1 MVVLLDR
8 IRNLQTSSMMNM
20 NSIVQYICL
29 IIYYGFAT
37 YLPDSYSPL
46 FGKISNAIRIFLCRR
61 IFRYCGNVSNINRKV
76 YFGTG
81 NLIEIGDYSSIGA
94 NSVIPKNTIIGKYVM
109 MAPEIHIVANNHKFD
124 NTEIPMCFQHSIEG
138 QTPTIIEDDCWIGVR
153 AIFTPGHR
161 IGKGSIIA
169 AGAVVTKDVEPYSII
184 GGNPAK
190 LIRKRK

>member
-1 MVVLLDR
+1 MKYFKRLVCLVL
-8 IRNLQTSSMMNM
+8 
-20 NSIVQYICL
+20 
-29 IIYYGFAT
+29 YYGFAT

-61 IFRYCGNVSNINRKV
+61 IFKYCGNVSNINRKV

-94 NSVIPKNTIIGKYVM
+94 NNVIPKNTIIGKYVM

-124 NTEIPMCFQHSIEG
+124 STKIPMCFQHSIEG
-138 QTPTIIEDDCWIGVR
+138 QTPTIIEDDFWIGVR

>member
-1 MVVLLDR
+1 MK
-8 IRNLQTSSMMNM
+8 IM
-20 NSIVQYICL
+20 NSIVRSICL
-29 IIYYGFAT
+29 IMYYGFAT
-37 YLPDSYSPL
+37 YLPDSYSPIL
-46 FGKISNAIRIFLCRR
+46 GKLSNAIRIFLCRR
-61 IFRYCGNVSNINRKV
+61 IFKYCGKVSNINRKV

-81 NLIEIGDYSSIGA
+81 VNIEIGDYSSMGA

-124 NTEIPMCFQHSIEG
+124 NTVTPMCFQHSIEG
-138 QTPTIIEDDCWIGVR
+138 KTPTVIEDDCWVGVR
-153 AIFTPGHR
+153 AIFTPGHT

-169 AGAVVTKDVEPYSII
+169 AGSVVTKDVEPYSIV